1 MVVIVLS
8 SATPGLAAGQGRW
21 NDARTRA
28 LVDRAIER
36 RQLELADTALV
47 DYRAEARGF
56 LTFLAQMGEGLTE
69 PPRIL
74 KADELALEVYWKAP
88 DLSKQ
93 RILGRRDTLLGPTDI
108 EYHRDHLGIIQNNF
122 PDIIRLGDGDE
133 VSDVPHPLSPT
144 GRAVYDFAIADSL
157 RIGIPGR
164 SISVYQVRVRPRD
177 DRQPRVVGA
186 VFLDTETSQ
195 VVRMAFGFTRAAF
208 LDRYLEDLSIVLE
221 NGLVGGRF
229 WLPRRQEIEIRR
241 GGTWLDYPVR
251 GIIRGRWEI
260 GSYELNAGLP
270 TELFAGAE
278 IVQVPREQQDRF
290 PWTGRIM
297 DSLPPDVR
305 AVTAHEVR
313 RIHEEARLLVR
324 EQALRRA
331 TGTRLAARAVSDFA
345 RFNRVE
351 GLSLGLG
358 LSRQLGN
365 GWTVEGRS
373 RFGFADERPKG
384 EIALHWRRGAGEG
397 LRFFAMRDLGQGG
410 DAIERSVFVNTLAA
424 QEFGSDYT
432 DPFDLIRAGA
442 RLELGRN
449 LGIDWS
455 LEGAYE
461 RHAPAMVNAS
471 PARGSFTPTL
481 AADRLEATSLSLL
494 LDHPTRLFVL
504 GTELQGRAE
513 LRLLN
518 ALAPIDRAGLP
529 AEQSR
534 FGVTARGSATM
545 RLERPFGR
553 TRLVSQTV
561 AAAVTG
567 SAAVPIQ
574 ELVLFGGPVTAPGY
588 DFHSLAGTRGV
599 SQRVELRFPVP
610 FPAVPLGRFGR
621 VPGEATLAP
630 FGGIAHTTGLPVG
643 TALRHTQPGTSIE
656 LTRGGSFPF
665 AGVGISTLFDLLRFE
680 IARGFNDG
688 RWIFSVD
695 LGRDLWRIL

>member
-1 MVVIVLS
+1 MRSLLMVVIVLS

-305 AVTAHEVR
+305 
-313 RIHEEARLLVR
+313 
-324 EQALRRA
+324 
-331 TGTRLAARAVSDFA
+331 G
-345 RFNRVE
+345 
-351 GLSLGLG
+351 
-358 LSRQLGN
+358 
-365 GWTVEGRS
+365 
-373 RFGFADERPKG
+373 
-384 EIALHWRRGAGEG
+384 
-397 LRFFAMRDLGQGG
+397 
-410 DAIERSVFVNTLAA
+410 
-424 QEFGSDYT
+424 
-432 DPFDLIRAGA
+432 
-442 RLELGRN
+442 
-449 LGIDWS
+449 
-455 LEGAYE
+455 
-461 RHAPAMVNAS
+461 
-471 PARGSFTPTL
+471 
-481 AADRLEATSLSLL
+481 
-494 LDHPTRLFVL
+494 
-504 GTELQGRAE
+504 
-513 LRLLN
+513 
-518 ALAPIDRAGLP
+518 
-529 AEQSR
+529 
-534 FGVTARGSATM
+534 
-545 RLERPFGR
+545 
-553 TRLVSQTV
+553 
-561 AAAVTG
+561 
-567 SAAVPIQ
+567 
-574 ELVLFGGPVTAPGY
+574 
-588 DFHSLAGTRGV
+588 
-599 SQRVELRFPVP
+599 
-610 FPAVPLGRFGR
+610 
-621 VPGEATLAP
+621 
-630 FGGIAHTTGLPVG
+630 
-643 TALRHTQPGTSIE
+643 
-656 LTRGGSFPF
+656 
-665 AGVGISTLFDLLRFE
+665 
-680 IARGFNDG
+680 
-688 RWIFSVD
+688 
-695 LGRDLWRIL
+695 